1 MMAKKKKIVDLNREN
16 IQYTQENITY
26 KVLHFNP
33 EYMTVH
39 VIKFENDEKKE
50 IVDMPFAHLPKA
62 IKKIIKPNK

>member
-1 MMAKKKKIVDLNREN
+1 MAKKKKISDLSKEN
-16 IQYTQENITY
+16 IEYMQDNINY
-26 KVLHFNP
+26 KVVRFNP

-39 VIKFENDEKKE
+39 VIKFEENKKQE

>member
-1 MMAKKKKIVDLNREN
+1 MAKKKKICDLSKKN
-16 IQYTQENITY
+16 IEYVQDNINY
-26 KVLHFNP
+26 KISHFNP

-39 VIKFENDEKKE
+39 VIKFEGNEKQE

>member
-1 MMAKKKKIVDLNREN
+1 MAKKKKISDLSKEN
-16 IQYTQENITY
+16 IEYMQDNTKY
-26 KVLHFNP
+26 KVVRFNP

-39 VIKFENDEKKE
+39 VIKFEENKKQE